1 MTEAAPNPAGKSGG
15 ELRELL
21 ARVQR
26 LELIGRKN
34 AAGVLGGNYS
44 TAIPGRGLLFHESR
58 KYVHGESARRID
70 WNITARV
77 GEPHVRVHLEERQRE
92 VVIALD
98 VSPSLHTGF
107 GGVSKLELAV
117 ELAATLAVATVT
129 SGDRLG
135 HIVFADQT
143 LAASPPRGGRAQL
156 FRTLRTL
163 LEHTSPWQRPVAES
177 DPRQAIHTVEQ
188 WRGRFVLF
196 LISDFI
202 DHDVPQDLRYLR
214 PRHDVALLHV
224 YDPFELEPPSDLR
237 FRAASPE
244 GDATSTPVDP
254 AELAAFAKVRSV
266 LARRAAQH
274 RIDCASFSTTRPL
287 GPALGQFFHRRRGR
301 RR

>member
-1 MTEAAPNPAGKSGG
+1 MTEAAPNTPGDSGS

-21 ARVQR
+21 ARVRR
-26 LELIGRKN
+26 LELVGRKN
-34 AAGVLGGNYS
+34 AAGVLGGDYS
-44 TAIPGRGLLFHESR
+44 TAIPGRGLIFHESR

-98 VSPSLHTGF
+98 VSPSLHVGF
-107 GGVSKLELAV
+107 GRVSKLELAV
-117 ELAATLAVATVT
+117 ELAATLAVAAVT

-135 HIVFADQT
+135 HILFADQT
-143 LAASPPRGGRAQL
+143 LAAERPRGGRAQL
-156 FRTLRTL
+156 FRSLRAL
-163 LEHTSPWQRPVAES
+163 LEHTTPWQRPVAES

-202 DHDVPQDLRYLR
+202 DHDVPDDLRYLR

-224 YDPFELEPPSDLR
+224 YDPFELETPPEVR

-244 GDATSTPVDP
+244 GAGTSSPVVP
-254 AELAAFAKVRSV
+254 AELADFGQVQSV

-274 RIDCASFSTTRPL
+274 RIDCASFSTARPV
-287 GPALGQFFHRRRGR
+287 GPALGHFFHRRRGR